1 MSRIITSLLIF
12 IISSSVWSNN
22 QFDDKK
28 LDSII
33 NKVIDFKFKDGK
45 RDSNF
50 DALFTLLSEYDNIKN
65 PELKAKANFNLGLY
79 YYHVFKFETSISY
92 YQKALEEY
100 QNLNNWKS
108 YVNVSK
114 QLATLF
120 SILNKHDESEKVLLN
135 TMQLIQNKDIGF
147 YTLKP
152 LQELAVFYSFYDKN
166 PSKAIYYGNKFYF
179 ELNKFSKENIKDPEF
194 EYSKTIDAAI
204 VDLEMGHSYLAL
216 NEYEKAKKYLS
227 RSYAFFLPTNDEEK
241 LSRIYKHLFHLAV
254 KTNQP
259 TDSIEKH
266 LNKYD
271 NSITEYVRKYKTSI
285 FKIIEDS
292 AEIYEYEIDLKQQKE
307 ENEKLKIHRNIIII
321 LFITLLIISLISWR
335 ILNKL
340 YKVQKVYNRKLLQ
353 EKEVLETIDK
363 EKTMYFSIISHE
375 LRTPVYSITGIIE
388 LLKQEKNSIKQDELI
403 NSLHLSNNYLTH
415 LINNILVV
423 NNDEEKKQINS
434 FETQIDLLQFL
445 DNIVAKYNPLA
456 VQKGIVVRIK
466 NSSKPLLWVKT
477 DWMKLEQIIANL
489 LLNAIKFS
497 PDGDIITMNLRCENK
512 DSKHIKATFSI
523 SDNGP
528 GINKET
534 KENILKGLK
543 KIDFDEEINTNR
555 MQGIGIGLFASQ
567 KLLQLFHSE
576 LKIDSEEE
584 KGSTFSFDIL
594 AELNDKKLTT
604 DVSTKTINFPIT
616 VLSVDDNRMNLLVS
630 KKMLENLGLK
640 CFTCT
645 DQDDYLSIIEKEKIE
660 IALIDIN
667 MPTINGYEMS
677 KKIKSK
683 FKIPIIA
690 HTAGGEIT
698 KKDFEIIDAKI
709 DDVLIKPYGIDDLK
723 NKINKLLPKI
733 IKRRRKK

>member
-1 MSRIITSLLIF
+1 MSRIIASLLVF
-12 IISSSVWSNN
+12 IISTSIWSQNR
-22 QFDDKK
+22 FDDEE

-45 RDSNF
+45 RDSDFN
-50 DALFTLLSEYDNIKN
+50 ALFKLLSEYDNIKN
-65 PELKAKANFNLGLY
+65 PELKAKADFNLGLY
-79 YYHVFKFETSISY
+79 YYHIFKFETSISY
-92 YQKALEEY
+92 YQKALEDY
-100 QNLNNWKS
+100 QNLKNWKS

-120 SILNKHDESEKVLLN
+120 SILNKHEESEKVLLN

-147 YTLKP
+147 YILKP
-152 LQELAVFYSFYDKN
+152 LQELAVFYSFYGKN
-166 PSKAIYYGNKFYF
+166 PSKAIYYGNKFYA
-179 ELNKFSKENIKDPEF
+179 ELDYFSKKNIADPEF

-204 VDLEMGHSYLAL
+204 VDLEMGHSYLVL
-216 NEYEKAKKYLS
+216 NEYEKAEKYLS
-227 RSYAFFLPTNDEEK
+227 KSHAFFLPTNDEEK

-259 TDSIEKH
+259 ADSIEKH

-271 NSITEYVRKYKTSI
+271 NSVTEYIRKYKTNV
-285 FKIIEDS
+285 FKIIEDA
-292 AEIYEYEIDLKQQKE
+292 AEIYEYRVDLKKEKE
-307 ENEKLKIHRNIIII
+307 ENKKLKLHRNIIIV
-321 LFITLLIISLISWR
+321 LFIALLIISLISMK

-340 YKVQKVYNRKLLQ
+340 YKVQKDYNRKLVQ
-353 EKEVLETIDK
+353 EKEVLETMDK

-375 LRTPVYSITGIIE
+375 LRTPVYTTTGIID
-388 LLKQEKNSIKQDELI
+388 LLKQEKNSTKQDELI
-403 NSLHLSNNYLTH
+403 NSLQLSNYYLTH

-423 NNDEEKKQINS
+423 NNDGEKTHINS
-434 FETQIDLLQFL
+434 IETHIDLFNFL
-445 DNIVAKYNPLA
+445 EKIVEKFNSLA
-456 VQKGIVVRIK
+456 AQKGIVI
-466 NSSKPLLWVKT
+466 NINTSSKSKLWIKT
-477 DWMKLEQIIANL
+477 DWVKLEQIIVNL

-497 PDGDIITMNLRCENK
+497 PEGDVITMNLKCENK
-512 DSKHIKATFSI
+512 NSNQIKATFSI

-528 GINKET
+528 GISNET

-543 KIDFDEEINTNR
+543 KMDFGEEINTNR
-555 MQGIGIGLFASQ
+555 MQGIGVGLFASQ
-567 KLLQLFHSE
+567 KLLHLFHSE
-576 LKIDSEEE
+576 LKIDSEKE

-594 AELNDKKLTT
+594 ADVLERNSTNETT
-604 DVSTKTINFPIT
+604 IKTINFPIS

-640 CFTCT
+640 CFICT
-645 DQDDYLSIIEKEKIE
+645 DKDDFLSIIEQENIE
-660 IALIDIN
+660 LALIDIN

-698 KKDFEIIDAKI
+698 KNDFEIVNAKI
-709 DDVLIKPYGIDDLK
+709 DDVLIKPYALDDLK
-723 NKINKLLPKI
+723 NKIIKLLPTI
-733 IKRRRKK
+733 IQRRKK